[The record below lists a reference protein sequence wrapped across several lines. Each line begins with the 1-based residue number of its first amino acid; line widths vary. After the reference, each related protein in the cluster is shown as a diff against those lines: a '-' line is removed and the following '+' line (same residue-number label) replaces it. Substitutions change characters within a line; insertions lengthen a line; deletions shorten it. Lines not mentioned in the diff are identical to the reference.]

1 MPTIVAV
8 HAADLGDAV
17 KLSDLTG
24 QVEARGSRGYDLVA
38 LGGEAGVGAD
48 PLVHGAPL
56 HLGLRALAPPLLLLI
71 VRAASAE
78 EDSLQT
84 FDPGDFPSNSGLLAL
99 KHLAFRNL
107 ATLSSTNS
115 LTHLWSVGGAIV
127 ETSFVAA
134 VVAVVYFIVVVVAGA
149 AVVVEVYLVV
159 VVVKI
164 DFIDIVVVVVV
175 VEVKDGRGVWGGGA
189 GVGEAGGGSHIVRQR
204 LADQDN
210 D

>member
-8 HAADLGDAV
+8 HAADLGHAV
-17 KLSDLTG
+17 KLPDLTG
-24 QVEARGSRGYDLVA
+24 QVEAGGAGGDDLVA

-84 FDPGDFPSNSGLLAL
+84 FDPGDFPSNSGFLAL

-134 VVAVVYFIVVVVAGA
+134 VVAVVYFIVVVVVVGA

-159 VVVKI
+159 VVRI
-164 DFIDIVVVVVV
+164 DFIDIVVV
-175 VEVKDGRGVWGGGA
+175 VEVKDGRGVGGG
-189 GVGEAGGGSHIVRQR
+189 
-204 LADQDN
+204 
-210 D
+210 